1 MAIEDL
7 PDGRESL
14 GDEGE
19 ASDEDL
25 SHKLWPTRVRV
36 MNYQKYDQGSLGHT
50 GLIGMAFIQIMIYH
64 IVYKRGSE
72 GLELKCVDRWHYQ

>member
-1 MAIEDL
+1 MV
-7 PDGRESL
+7 GVSL

-36 MNYQKYDQGSLGHT
+36 MNYQKYDQGSLDHT
-50 GLIGMAFIQIMIYH
+50 GLIGMAFIQIMIY
-64 IVYKRGSE
+64 IRGSE
-72 GLELKCVDRWHYQ
+72 GLELKCVNRWRYQ

>member
-1 MAIEDL
+1 MA
-7 PDGRESL
+7 GVSL

-36 MNYQKYDQGSLGHT
+36 MNYQKYDHT

-72 GLELKCVDRWHYQ
+72 GLELKCVNRWRYQ

>member
-1 MAIEDL
+1 M
-7 PDGRESL
+7 

-36 MNYQKYDQGSLGHT
+36 MNYQKYDQGLLVQA
-50 GLIGMAFIQIMIYH
+50 GLIGMIMIMIYA
-64 IVYKRGSE
+64 E
-72 GLELKCVDRWHYQ
+72 

>member
-1 MAIEDL
+1 MA
-7 PDGRESL
+7 GVSL

-36 MNYQKYDQGSLGHT
+36 MNNQKYDQGSLVQAM
-50 GLIGMAFIQIMIYH
+50 LIGMALIQ
-64 IVYKRGSE
+64 VK
-72 GLELKCVDRWHYQ
+72 